1 MTQAD
6 HDLVVRTIREHA
18 AALLRTAR
26 RHSLCADDAHDA
38 YQRALEVFVKR
49 AGTLRAETLVN
60 WLHTVIKHEAM
71 AVRRQR
77 QALVDREEPD
87 LDGHEHADAPT
98 ADERVASFD
107 QMTRAA
113 EALQRLKPHE
123 VTALW
128 MKAQDHSYKEI
139 VEANRWSYTNIYR
152 CITESHRAS
161 DIGSRPVR
169 RLTAFQ
175 ARVGLIAL
183 VALGVRVIYAI
194 VERHYQVLGDAM
206 TFHQVGQHLADGS
219 GFIQPFS
226 LTGQPTAEHPPAY
239 EVFLAALDLLGG
251 NGYLSHRIAG
261 GLVGTGTVVMIALL
275 GRAIAGEAVGLA
287 AGAVAAVYPMLWTA
301 DASLMSE
308 TLYGFFLLATLLAAV
323 RMRERPT
330 PWRAAAV
337 GALLG
342 LAALTR
348 GEALGLLVL
357 LVAPL
362 AWLGAPSWRGRVAL
376 GAAAL
381 AALALVIAPWT
392 IRNLST
398 FDDPVLISSN
408 ASGLFVGANCPDTYH
423 GDLIGSW
430 RFQCYQAHKP
440 GEDES
445 TYFAR
450 MRNAGLHYAH
460 EHVGRMPVVM
470 LARLGRLF
478 DVYRVRQS
486 WYINSVEGRPA
497 GPIRWAIRA
506 WWLVGLLGIAGL
518 AILVRRRARGL
529 LVLVAPILLVM
540 AVAVVTYGGTRFR
553 YAAEP
558 SFVVLAAVALG
569 EIGRRIQTVSPWRR
583 DRGSTRATA
592 A

>member
-1 MTQAD
+1 MATVTTTVSDICASAAQAARVLARLD
-6 HDLVVRTIREHA
+6 SRTKN
-18 AALLRTAR
+18 AAL
-26 RHSLCADDAHDA
+26 
-38 YQRALEVFVKR
+38 
-49 AGTLRAETLVN
+49 
-60 WLHTVIKHEAM
+60 EAI
-71 AVRRQR
+71 A
-77 QALVDREEPD
+77 QALVDRTP
-87 LDGHEHADAPT
+87 
-98 ADERVASFD
+98 
-107 QMTRAA
+107 
-113 EALQRLKPHE
+113 
-123 VTALW
+123 
-128 MKAQDHSYKEI
+128 EI

-194 VERHYQVLGDAM
+194 VERHYQVLGDGM

-348 GEALGLLVL
+348 GLL
-357 LVAPL
+357 
-362 AWLGAPSWRGRVAL
+362 RGR
-376 GAAAL
+376 
-381 AALALVIAPWT
+381 
-392 IRNLST
+392 
-398 FDDPVLISSN
+398 
-408 ASGLFVGANCPDTYH
+408 
-423 GDLIGSW
+423 
-430 RFQCYQAHKP
+430 
-440 GEDES
+440 
-445 TYFAR
+445 
-450 MRNAGLHYAH
+450 
-460 EHVGRMPVVM
+460 
-470 LARLGRLF
+470 
-478 DVYRVRQS
+478 
-486 WYINSVEGRPA
+486 
-497 GPIRWAIRA
+497 
-506 WWLVGLLGIAGL
+506 
-518 AILVRRRARGL
+518 RRCD
-529 LVLVAPILLVM
+529 
-540 AVAVVTYGGTRFR
+540 
-553 YAAEP
+553 
-558 SFVVLAAVALG
+558 
-569 EIGRRIQTVSPWRR
+569 RI
-583 DRGSTRATA
+583 
-592 A
+592 